1 MGMPM
6 TKKLLWIVFS
16 IALAAQAAAFEAT
29 PVVAPILKPLPEQ
42 SQTSELA
49 AAVLTRYHYKA
60 IPLDD
65 ALSEQIFDRYLKS
78 LDYEKSFFVQG
89 DIDQMASTRTKLDNA
104 IVEKD
109 LARPFAIYNLYMQ
122 RVVERFTYARSLL
135 NGKFQFE
142 KNESYRYERAKE
154 SWPASE
160 QEMREIWRKR
170 VKNDWLRLKLAGK
183 DEKSIIETLDKRYE
197 NSLRRV
203 SRTKSEDAFQVFMNA
218 YTMAIEPHTNYMG
231 SRAAENFDITMRLSL
246 VGIGAVLT
254 EKDDYTIIRELS
266 PGGPAALSGQ
276 LKPGD
281 RIIGVAQGE
290 TATMT
295 DIQGWRLDDSVALI
309 RGTEDTLVL
318 LDVLPVDAGP
328 DGDHKLVKLIRKK
341 ITLENQAAQ
350 KTILSVIDK
359 ATTRRI
365 GVITI
370 PTFYEDFAARAK
382 GEPGFKSVT
391 RDVARLLDEMK
402 NEKVDGVLVD
412 LRNNGGGSLTEAVE
426 LTGLFVGSGPVVQQR
441 NAQGRVTVA
450 RDSNAKV
457 VWDGPLGVLINRGSA
472 SASEIFAAAIQDY
485 GRGVLIGEGSF
496 GKGTV
501 QSMIDLD
508 RMTKSDKAKFGE
520 LKLTIAQFF
529 RIDGGSTQLRGVKP
543 EIFFPALSDPD
554 DFGESSYDNALPW
567 VKIDAANYSPLGN
580 MKALVPELTR
590 RHQARVKNDK
600 AFQALREDAAEVALI
615 RKKNLLSLNETE
627 RRKEREAQE
636 AKLAAREKW
645 KAAGAG
651 DRDLAQ
657 GKQLGSDAKKD
668 FSDDGLQANERNLK
682 ADLAAEK
689 ARKDAK
695 DVLLIEAANI
705 VSDQAALL
713 RPVDALVARTKSGL
727 QLPTGQRQA
736 VESGRLGI

>member
-1 MGMPM
+1 M
-6 TKKLLWIVFS
+6 TKMLLWIVFS
-16 IALAAQAAAFEAT
+16 IGLVAQAAAFEAT
-29 PVVAPILKPLPEQ
+29 PVLAPVLTPLPEQ
-42 SQTSELA
+42 SQTSQLA
-49 AAVLTRYHYKA
+49 AAVLTRYHYKTM
-60 IPLDD
+60 PLDD
-65 ALSEQIFDRYLKS
+65 ALSERIFDRYLKS

-89 DIDQMASTRTKLDNA
+89 DIDQLASMRTRLDNA

-122 RVVERFTYARSLL
+122 RVVERFTYARALL
-135 NGKFQFE
+135 NGKFDFD

-290 TATMT
+290 NAVLT

-341 ITLENQAAQ
+341 ITLESQAAQ
-350 KTILSVIDK
+350 KTILSVADK
-359 ATTRRI
+359 ARTRRI

-370 PTFYEDFAARAK
+370 PTFYEDFEARAK
-382 GEPGFKSVT
+382 GDPAFRSVT

-402 NEKVDGVLVD
+402 KEKVDGVLVD

-426 LTGLFVGSGPVVQQR
+426 LAALFVGPGPVVQQR

-450 RDSNAKV
+450 RDSNARV
-457 VWDGPLGVLINRGSA
+457 VWDGPLGVLINRASA
-472 SASEIFAAAIQDY
+472 SASEIVAAAIQDY
-485 GRGVLIGEGSF
+485 GRGVLIGEASF

-501 QSMIDLD
+501 QSMINLD
-508 RMTKSDKAKFGE
+508 RMTKNDKAKFGE

-543 EIFFPALSDPD
+543 EILFPALSDPD
-554 DFGESSYDNALPW
+554 DSGESSYDNALPW
-567 VKIDAANYSPLGN
+567 VKIDAADYSPLGD
-580 MKALVPELTR
+580 MKALLPELTR
-590 RHQARVKNDK
+590 RHQARVKSDK
-600 AFQALREDAAEVALI
+600 EFQALREDAAEVALI
-615 RKKNLLSLNETE
+615 RKKNLLSLNEAE
-627 RRKEREAQE
+627 RRQEREAQE
-636 AKLAAREKW
+636 AKLATREKW
-645 KAAGAG
+645 KTAGAG
-651 DRDLAQ
+651 NRDPAP
-657 GKQLGSDAKKD
+657 GKQAISDGKNA

-713 RPVDALVARTKSGL
+713 KPVGELAARAKSGL
-727 QLPTGQRQA
+727 KLPSGQNQA
-736 VESGRLGI
+736 VDSGRLGI